1 MFQALKEQGQEDKG
15 KGKGKE
21 KGKGKSGDEL
31 KRWEEY
37 QDVRREIYRHFEEGA
52 LKGKGKGKAHITLN
66 PNQINSNQFKTS
78 KSKLQQLHTNSN

>member
-1 MFQALKEQGQEDKG
+1 MFQALQALQD

-21 KGKGKSGDEL
+21 KGKTMKGDDL
-31 KRWEEY
+31 KRYEEY
-37 QDVRREIYRHFEEGA
+37 QDVKREVYRHFEEGA
-52 LKGKGKGKAHITLN
+52 LGKGKGKGKAHITLN